1 MFYQNT
7 ESLLANLIQ
16 KADIN
21 TLNQV
26 VTMRLLGEVCEH
38 NYRISALEQ
47 KHEEILL
54 KLDNFEN
61 QLQEKQESMS
71 VLEAE
76 IPHLIRHLTCKNED
90 LENRL
95 AFLEPQD

>member
-1 MFYQNT
+1 MLYQNT

-16 KADIN
+16 KADID

-26 VTMRLLGEVCEH
+26 VTIRLLGEVCEH
-38 NYRISALEQ
+38 NYRISALEK

-54 KLDNFEN
+54 KLDNVEN
-61 QLQEKQESMS
+61 QLQEKQESIS
-71 VLEAE
+71 SIQAE
-76 IPHLIRHLTCKNED
+76 IPHLRHLACKNED

-95 AFLEPQD
+95 AFLEPED

>member
-1 MFYQNT
+1 MT
-7 ESLLANLIQ
+7 I
-16 KADIN
+16 
-21 TLNQV
+21 
-26 VTMRLLGEVCEH
+26 RLLGEVCEH
-38 NYRISALEQ
+38 NYRISALEK

-61 QLQEKQESMS
+61 QLQENQESMS

-76 IPHLIRHLTCKNED
+76 IPHLRHIVCKNED

-95 AFLEPQD
+95 TFLEPEPED